1 LLIIIILFSLYCLFI
16 NMKVILCL
24 LIGVTC
30 SFAAS
35 VELNY
40 VMEHKS
46 LFDEWINAFKK
57 VYDTVEEKEL
67 RFTQWLENWN
77 KITKHNLDY
86 DLGKVTY
93 RMEMNHY
100 GDLSSAEFKQ
110 RLNGYDNKAR
120 QMRNGNK
127 LGSTYL
133 TSATNITASLP
144 KNVDWREQ
152 GYVTPVKDQGQCGSC
167 WSFSTT
173 GALEGQ
179 MFRKTGSLVSLSEQN
194 LVDCSTPEGNQGCNG
209 GLMDAAFQ
217 YIKLNGGIDTE
228 ESYPYEAK
236 DGTCRY
242 SAKYAGGE
250 DTGFVDVPEGDEGAL
265 KEAVATVGPV
275 SVAIDASHSSFQF
288 YSSGIYNEPD
298 CSSTALDHGVLVVGY
313 GTIAPQVGEEEDDA
327 NVDKHHH
334 NHYWIV
340 KNSWSTKWGDEGY
353 IKMSRNRHNQ
363 CGIASQAS
371 YPLV

>member
-1 LLIIIILFSLYCLFI
+1 
-16 NMKVILCL
+16 MKVLLCL
-24 LIGVTC
+24 LLGVASC
-30 SFAAS
+30 FAAS
-35 VELNY
+35 VQLNY

-46 LFDEWINAFKK
+46 MFDEWKQVFERI
-57 VYDTVEEKEL
+57 YETVEEEEL
-67 RFTQWLENWN
+67 RFTQWVENWN
-77 KITKHNLDY
+77 KISQHNLNY

-93 RMEMNHY
+93 RMEMNHF
-100 GDLSSAEFKQ
+100 GDLSSAEYKRQ
-110 RLNGYDNKAR
+110 MNGYNNAAR
-120 QMRNGNK
+120 LQRNGNK
-127 LGSTYL
+127 LGSTFLQSAFNL
-133 TSATNITASLP
+133 TATLP

-179 MFRKTGSLVSLSEQN
+179 MYRKTGSLVSLSEQN

-228 ESYPYEAK
+228 ESYPYEAQ

-250 DTGFVDVPEGDEGAL
+250 DTGFVDVPSGDENAL

-275 SVAIDASHSSFQF
+275 SIAIDASQSSFQF

-313 GTIAPQVGEEEDDA
+313 GTLAPEETADD
-327 NVDKHHH
+327 NDVNHKH

-340 KNSWSTKWGDEGY
+340 KNSWSTKWGDQGY

-363 CGIASQAS
+363 CGIATQAS